1 MNSLEL
7 CERVVRSLDKHKA
20 GNISAIGVSDLTIV
34 TDYFVVA
41 GGTSANHVRSLADY
55 LEDEL
60 AAEGVIT
67 LRTEG
72 YNEAKWVLLD
82 FGGVVVHLFQPE
94 TREYYDLERLWK
106 DGQQVDIL
114 PWTTED

>member
-20 GNISAIGVSDLTIV
+20 QDISAIGVGDLTVV

-41 GGTSANHVRSLADY
+41 GGTSQNHVRSLADY

-60 AAEGVIT
+60 AADGVIVR
-67 LRTEG
+67 RTEG
-72 YNEAKWVLLD
+72 YNESKWVLLD
-82 FGGVVVHLFQPE
+82 FGSVVVHLFQPE
-94 TREYYDLERLWK
+94 TREHYDLERLWK
-106 DGQQVDIL
+106 DGAQVDIT